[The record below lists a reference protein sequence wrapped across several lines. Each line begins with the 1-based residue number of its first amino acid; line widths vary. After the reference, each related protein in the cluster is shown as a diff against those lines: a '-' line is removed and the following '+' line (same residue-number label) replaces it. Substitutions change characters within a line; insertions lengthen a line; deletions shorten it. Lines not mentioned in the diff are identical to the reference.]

1 MAEMRYAT
9 TDDVLS
15 HLKINASNTAVVDR
29 VTRLENALADAFD
42 AKTGRSFGVAPTPEA
57 RMVDGRQSSVLVI
70 QSGIVSVAG
79 VKADN
84 GVWDGAA
91 WTGLTDLAADEY
103 RLTFTDVDGTSY
115 GIERTTGVAWIG
127 PVEVTGVWPDQ
138 GTDDVPADVAEAV
151 TYLTVKQY
159 RRLTASP
166 SDQVGPDG
174 MAVPTPHGWDDPL
187 VVMALAAHTVTQVI
201 V

>member
-1 MAEMRYAT
+1 MPMRYAT
-9 TDDVLS
+9 PDDVLA
-15 HLKINASNTAVVDR
+15 HLKIPASDTAKVDR
-29 VTRLENALADAFD
+29 VTRLENALAEAFD
-42 AKTGRSFGVAPTPEA
+42 AKTGRSFGVAPDPQA
-57 RMVDGRQSSVLVI
+57 RMVDGRDSSVLVI
-70 QSGIVSVAG
+70 QTGIVSVTG
-79 VKADN
+79 VRADN
-84 GVWDGAA
+84 GTWDGAA
-91 WTGLTDLAADEY
+91 FVGLTDLVSDEY
-103 RLTFTDVDGTSY
+103 RLVYTDTDGISY